1 MNIIKVII
9 DFIMHIDKNL
19 EIMIKT
25 YGMGAYAILGAI
37 IFAETGLV
45 VLPFLPGDSLLFAAG
60 ALSAKPNGFSFPV
73 LLLVCISMAF
83 IGNTVNYFIGSF
95 FGKKIL
101 STNFFK
107 KIIKDE
113 QLKKAHDF
121 FEKHGVVS
129 IVLARFVPIL
139 RTVVPF
145 IAGIS
150 EMSWKKYMFYNFI
163 GAVSWVTLLL
173 SAGSFFG
180 NIPFVEKNFSV
191 VVLAIVFI
199 SVLPV
204 VFEVIRKRKK

>member
-1 MNIIKVII
+1 M
-9 DFIMHIDKNL
+9 
-19 EIMIKT
+19 
-25 YGMGAYAILGAI
+25 
-37 IFAETGLV
+37 
-45 VLPFLPGDSLLFAAG
+45 
-60 ALSAKPNGFSFPV
+60 
-73 LLLVCISMAF
+73 
-83 IGNTVNYFIGSF
+83 
-95 FGKKIL
+95 
-101 STNFFK
+101 
-107 KIIKDE
+107 
-113 QLKKAHDF
+113 
-121 FEKHGVVS
+121 
-129 IVLARFVPIL
+129 PIL

-173 SAGSFFG
+173 SAGSFYG